1 MCGITGFI
9 DKRNK
14 SDKNIIIDKM
24 MNRIIH
30 RGPDSAGKYID
41 SNVAIGFRRLSI
53 IDLKGGDQPIYNEDK
68 SMVITFNGEIYNFKE
83 LRKDLEEKGHKFKT
97 NADTE
102 VILHGYEEYKKD
114 IVKKLRGMFAFVI
127 YDINNKEMFGARDH
141 FGIKPFYYYKT
152 DDVFIYG
159 SEIKS
164 FLEHPSF
171 VKELNKDALK
181 PYLTFQFSALEETFF
196 KNVFKLKEGHMFTL
210 KDNVME
216 IEEYYDINYEIKN
229 KTNEE
234 FVKEINDKIEKSVEC
249 HKISDVKVG
258 AFLSGGVDSSYIV
271 STLMPDKTF
280 SVGFER
286 EHFNEIDQAK
296 GLSDLLNIENINKVI
311 TPDEFFDNLETIMY
325 HSDEPHANL
334 SAVPLYFLSKMTKEY
349 VTVVLSGEG
358 ADELFGGYES
368 YAITNRDLKY
378 RKIPKFIRHSL
389 GKFALNKPW
398 FHGRKFLVRNGL
410 NVEEYYTGS
419 SFIFNEKEKEKV
431 LNKEYLNGKDFTD
444 ITKPIFDKVKNLDEI
459 SKMQYLDMHLWLT
472 EDILL
477 KADKMTMAN
486 SLELRVPILDRV
498 VMDTARTI
506 PSNLKIA
513 NNTTKYIFREAA
525 YTKLPEEWAK
535 RPKWGFPVPFHY
547 WIKEEKYYNKVKN
560 IFNESFVNDF
570 FNQKEILKMLE
581 EHKSNK
587 KPNGRK
593 IYTIFC
599 FLVWYKRYF
608 INEKEA

>member
-9 DKRNK
+9 DKTKKEEK
-14 SDKNIIIDKM
+14 STIIDKM
-24 MNRIIH
+24 MDRIIH
-30 RGPDSAGKYID
+30 RGPNSSGKYVD
-41 SNVAIGFRRLSI
+41 DNVALGFRRLSI
-53 IDLKGGDQPIYNEDK
+53 IDLKTGDQPIHNEDDT
-68 SMVITFNGEIYNFKE
+68 MVITFNGEIYNFQE
-83 LRKDLEEKGHKFKT
+83 LRSELEKCGHKFKT
-97 NADTE
+97 KADTE
-102 VILHGYEEYKKD
+102 VILHGYEEYGCD

-127 YDINNKEMFGARDH
+127 WDKNKQELFGARDH
-141 FGIKPFYYYKT
+141 FGIKPFYYYNV
-152 DDVFIYG
+152 DGLFIYG

-164 FLEHPSF
+164 FLAHPNF
-171 VKELNKDALK
+171 KKELNEEALR

-196 KNVFKLKEGHMFTL
+196 KNVFKLKEGHMFTY
-210 KDNVME
+210 KDGKMN
-216 IEEYYDINYEIKN
+216 IEEYYDVKYEIEN
-229 KTNEE
+229 KTEKE
-234 FVKEINDKIEKSVEC
+234 LIEEINNKIEKSVEC
-249 HKISDVKVG
+249 HKISDVKLG

-296 GLSDLLNIENINKVI
+296 GLSDLLHIENINKVI

-334 SAVPLYFLSKMTKEY
+334 SAVPLYFLSKMTKDY

-368 YAITNRDLKY
+368 YAISSTDLKY
-378 RKIPKFIRHSL
+378 RKLPKFIRHSL
-389 GKFALNKPW
+389 GKMAFNKPW

-410 NVEEYYTGS
+410 SVEEYYTGS
-419 SFIFNEKEKEKV
+419 SFIFNEFEKKDV
-431 LNKEYLNGKDFTD
+431 LQNKYLKGKTFRE
-444 ITKPIFDKVKNLDEI
+444 ITKPYFDKVKDLGEVE
-459 SKMQYLDMHLWLT
+459 KMQYLDMHLWMV

-506 PSNLKIA
+506 PSNLKIT
-513 NNTTKYIFREAA
+513 NNTTKYVFRQAA
-525 YTKLPEEWAK
+525 FTKLPEEWAK

-547 WIKEEKYYNKVKN
+547 WIKEDKYYNKVKEL
-560 IFNESFVNDF
+560 FSEDFVNEF
-570 FNQKEILKMLE
+570 FKQKNILKMLE
-581 EHKSNK
+581 DHKNDK
-587 KPNGRK
+587 APNGRK
-593 IYTIFC
+593 IYTMYT
-599 FLVWYKRYF
+599 FLVWYKKYF
-608 INEKEA
+608 IEG